1 MRFTQENIETLAAG
15 EIFIFGANLQ
25 GFHGAGAARKA
36 LEFGA
41 VMGKGVGFKGRTYAI
56 PTKDENIRTMPIE
69 AIEPYVKQ
77 FIDYASK
84 NQHLTFLVSKIGCG
98 LANYSSED
106 IAPLF
111 EDALLYPNIVLPEEF
126 FNIFTNK
133 N

>member
-1 MRFTQENIETLAAG
+1 MRFTQENIETLEAG
-15 EIFIFGANLQ
+15 EIFIFGSNLS
-25 GFHGAGAARKA
+25 GRHDAGAARKA

-56 PTKDENIRTMPIE
+56 PTKDENIRTMSIE

-98 LANYSSED
+98 LANYSPED

-126 FNIFTNK
+126 FNILTNK

>member
-1 MRFTQENIETLAAG
+1 MRFTQENIETLEAG
-15 EIFIFGANLQ
+15 EIFIFGSNLS
-25 GFHGAGAARKA
+25 GRHSAGAAKKA

-41 VMGKGVGFKGRTYAI
+41 VMGKGVGFRGRTYAI

-98 LANYSSED
+98 LAGYSPED

-126 FNIFTNK
+126 FNILTNK

>member
-1 MRFTQENIETLAAG
+1 MRFTQENIETLEAG
-15 EIFIFGANLQ
+15 EIFIFGSNLS
-25 GFHGAGAARKA
+25 GCHGAGAAKKA

-98 LANYSSED
+98 LAGYSPED

-111 EDALLYPNIVLPEEF
+111 EDALLYSNIVLPEKF
-126 FNIFTNK
+126 FNILTN
-133 N
+133 NN

>member
-1 MRFTQENIETLAAG
+1 MRFTQENIETLEAG
-15 EIFIFGANLQ
+15 EIFIFGSNLS
-25 GFHGAGAARKA
+25 GRHDAGAARKA

-98 LANYSSED
+98 LANYSPED

-126 FNIFTNK
+126 FNILTNK

>member
-15 EIFIFGANLQ
+15 EIFIFGSNLQ

-56 PTKDENIRTMPIE
+56 PTKDENIRTLPIE

-98 LANYSSED
+98 LANYSPED

-126 FNIFTNK
+126 FNILTNK

>member
-1 MRFTQENIETLAAG
+1 MRFTQENIETLEAG
-15 EIFIFGANLQ
+15 EIFIFGSNLS
-25 GFHGAGAARKA
+25 GRHDAGAAKKA

-98 LANYSSED
+98 LANYSPED

-126 FNIFTNK
+126 FNILTNK

>member
-1 MRFTQENIETLAAG
+1 MRFTQENIETLEAG
-15 EIFIFGANLQ
+15 EIFVFGSNLR
-25 GFHGAGAARKA
+25 GRHGAGAAKKA

-41 VMGKGVGFKGRTYAI
+41 VMSKGVGFKGRTYAI

-98 LANYSSED
+98 LANYSPED

-126 FNIFTNK
+126 FNILTNK

>member
-1 MRFTQENIETLAAG
+1 MRFTQENIETLEVG
-15 EIFIFGANLQ
+15 EIFVFGSNLS
-25 GFHGAGAARKA
+25 GRHDAGAARKA

-98 LANYSSED
+98 LANYSPED

-126 FNIFTNK
+126 FNILTNK

>member
-1 MRFTQENIETLAAG
+1 MRFTQDNIEILEAG
-15 EIFIFGANLQ
+15 EIFIFGSNLA
-25 GFHGAGAARKA
+25 GIHGAGAARKA

-77 FIDYASK
+77 FINYASK

-98 LANYSSED
+98 LAGYSPED

-126 FNIFTNK
+126 FNILTNK

>member
-1 MRFTQENIETLAAG
+1 MRFTQENIETLEAG
-15 EIFIFGANLQ
+15 EIFIFGSNLS
-25 GFHGAGAARKA
+25 GRHDAGAAKKA

-98 LANYSSED
+98 LANHSPED

-126 FNIFTNK
+126 FNILTNK

>member
-15 EIFIFGANLQ
+15 EIFIFGSNLS
-25 GFHGAGAARKA
+25 GRHAAGAARKA

-56 PTKDENIRTMPIE
+56 PTKDENIRTLPIE

-98 LANYSSED
+98 LANYSPED

-126 FNIFTNK
+126 FNILTNK

>member
-1 MRFTQENIETLAAG
+1 MRYTSENIHSLGTKEVFVFGSNLAG
-15 EIFIFGANLQ
+15 I
-25 GFHGAGAARKA
+25 HGAGAAKKA

-56 PTKDENIRTMPIE
+56 PTKNENIRTMPVE

-84 NQHLTFLVSKIGCG
+84 NQHLTFLVTQIGCG
-98 LANYSSED
+98 LAGYSPED

-111 EDALLYPNIVLPEEF
+111 ENALLYDNIVLPEEF
-126 FNIFTNK
+126 YNILTNK

>member
-1 MRFTQENIETLAAG
+1 MRFTQENIETLEAG
-15 EIFIFGANLQ
+15 EIFIFGSNLS
-25 GFHGAGAARKA
+25 GRHDAGAAKKA

-56 PTKDENIRTMPIE
+56 PTKDENIRTMSIE

-98 LANYSSED
+98 LANYSPED

-126 FNIFTNK
+126 FNILTNK

>member
-41 VMGKGVGFKGRTYAI
+41 VVGKGVGFKGRTYAI
-56 PTKDENIRTMPIE
+56 PTKDENIRTMSIE

-98 LANYSSED
+98 LANYSPED

-126 FNIFTNK
+126 FNILTNK

>member
-1 MRFTQENIETLAAG
+1 MRFTQENIETLEAG
-15 EIFIFGANLQ
+15 EIFIFGSNLS
-25 GFHGAGAARKA
+25 GRHGAGAAKKA

-56 PTKDENIRTMPIE
+56 PTKDENIRTIPIE

-98 LANYSSED
+98 LTGYSPED

-126 FNIFTNK
+126 FNILTNK

>member
-1 MRFTQENIETLAAG
+1 MRFTQENIETLVAG
-15 EIFIFGANLQ
+15 EIFIFGSNLS
-25 GFHGAGAARKA
+25 GRHGAGAARKA

-56 PTKDENIRTMPIE
+56 PTKDKNIRTMPIE

-98 LANYSSED
+98 LANYAPED

-126 FNIFTNK
+126 FNILTNK

>member
-56 PTKDENIRTMPIE
+56 PTKDENIRTMSIE
-69 AIEPYVKQ
+69 DIEPYVKQ

-98 LANYSSED
+98 LANYSPED

-126 FNIFTNK
+126 FNILTNK

>member
-1 MRFTQENIETLAAG
+1 MRFTQENIETLEAG
-15 EIFIFGANLQ
+15 EIFIFGSNLS
-25 GFHGAGAARKA
+25 GRHDAGAAKKA

-69 AIEPYVKQ
+69 DIEPYVKQ

-98 LANYSSED
+98 LANHSPED

-126 FNIFTNK
+126 FNILTNK

>member
-1 MRFTQENIETLAAG
+1 MRFTQENIEILEAG
-15 EIFIFGANLQ
+15 EIFIFGSNLS
-25 GFHGAGAARKA
+25 GRHGAGAARKA

-98 LANYSSED
+98 LAGYSPDD

-111 EDALLYPNIVLPEEF
+111 EDALLHSNIVLPEEF
-126 FNIFTNK
+126 FNILTN
-133 N
+133 NN

>member
-1 MRFTQENIETLAAG
+1 MRFTQENIETLEAG

-98 LANYSSED
+98 LANYSPED

-126 FNIFTNK
+126 FNILTNK

>member
-1 MRFTQENIETLAAG
+1 MRFTQENIETLEAG
-15 EIFIFGANLQ
+15 EIFIFGSNLR
-25 GFHGAGAARKA
+25 GRHGAGAAKKA

-98 LANYSSED
+98 LAGYSPDD

-111 EDALLYPNIVLPEEF
+111 EDALLYSNIVLPEEF
-126 FNIFTNK
+126 FNILTNK

>member
-1 MRFTQENIETLAAG
+1 MRFTQENIETLEAG
-15 EIFIFGANLQ
+15 EIFIFGSNLS
-25 GFHGAGAARKA
+25 GRHDAGAARKA

-98 LANYSSED
+98 LAGYSPED

-126 FNIFTNK
+126 FNILTNK

>member
-1 MRFTQENIETLAAG
+1 MRFTQENIETLEAG
-15 EIFIFGANLQ
+15 EIFIFGSNLS
-25 GFHGAGAARKA
+25 GRHDAGAARKA

-56 PTKDENIRTMPIE
+56 PTKDENIRTMSIE

-126 FNIFTNK
+126 FNILTNK